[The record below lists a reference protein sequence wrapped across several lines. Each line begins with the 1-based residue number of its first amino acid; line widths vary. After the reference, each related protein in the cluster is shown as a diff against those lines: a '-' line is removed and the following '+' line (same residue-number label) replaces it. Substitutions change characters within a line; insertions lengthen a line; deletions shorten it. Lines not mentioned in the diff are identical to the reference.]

1 MWIKRAILLI
11 LLCLLMGLFAFET
24 SRLPSLLQYA
34 FLPRANLQPVLNAP
48 DAGDEVPEEAEPL
61 SVFLKGWNTALEGQQ
76 GNYAAAVLSAHLP
89 HASMSTLNGGNAL
102 GELTALAGDLHALE
116 PKVLLFGRHLYQ
128 EEVDNGRAVAV
139 VDEGLAI
146 ALFRQGN
153 PVDLTFE
160 LLGQE
165 FKVVGVVRHTR
176 SVGDRAE
183 YGLIVPLK
191 AFKDQPAWEMLA
203 AHFIPKG
210 GSNARLALAGAL
222 SRWQPDG
229 QVIDLVKEKYRTLL
243 PLRFLIC
250 AFALW
255 ILRIGFSKTAQV
267 SSGLITDSR
276 ERLKSDY
283 ALRLMPRFLLA
294 GLTIAL
300 LFAAGVGL
308 LFYVLS
314 EFIAPVYIFPEW
326 VPTILVEPR
335 DIGATFWNN
344 RAAVA
349 GLVSLRTRELLIL
362 QALRSILTALAIAA
376 GAMLITPLHYLKLK
390 AKELR

>member
-1 MWIKRAILLI
+1 MVTYPPALDLLFLDVPSKFESVALHNGVMYDRLGLTQVMAINDDADAVAEGLVEVEDQHLLRDI
-11 LLCLLMGLFAFET
+11 FPQRWM
-24 SRLPSLLQYA
+24 
-34 FLPRANLQPVLNAP
+34 PVEIPLVV
-48 DAGDEVPEEAEPL
+48 DTVPFVLA
-61 SVFLKGWNTALEGQQ
+61 TA
-76 GNYAAAVLSAHLP
+76 
-89 HASMSTLNGGNAL
+89 
-102 GELTALAGDLHALE
+102 ALE

-314 EFIAPVYIFPEW
+314 EFIAQVYIFPEW